1 MADDGTLHSL
11 TTIRSKKGCQTCRN
25 RKKKCDEVHP
35 ECGGCVR
42 NSLLCQ
48 WPIDTSQPQRP
59 RRRRR
64 HQNGRLWPSGIDI
77 PQGMDAMV
85 VVFAV
90 PSRQMLCRLLSHF
103 TQFSP
108 QWMSISPG
116 RRRNQF
122 LRHVMPLALEN
133 PLTLNCMLAA
143 SAADLMKYDIEQPE
157 LKTIALELY
166 GKSLAGLS
174 AAVSRELAHG
184 PSIKAHGP
192 ASGGILIDTLHEL

>member
-1 MADDGTLHSL
+1 MADNGTLYSL
-11 TTIRSKKGCQTCRN
+11 TTKRSKKGCQTCRI
-25 RKKKCDEVHP
+25 RKKKCDEVYP

-48 WPIDTSQPQRP
+48 WPADTSHYQRP

-64 HQNGRLWPSGIDI
+64 HQNARLWPSGIDV
-77 PQGMDAMV
+77 PQGLDAMV

-90 PSRQMLCRLLSHF
+90 PSRQVLHRLLSHF

-108 QWMSISPG
+108 QWMSISQG

-122 LRHVMPLALEN
+122 LRHVMPLVLEN
-133 PLTLNCMLAA
+133 PLTLNCILAA

-157 LKTIALELY
+157 LKTISLELY
-166 GKSLAGLS
+166 GKAIAGLS
-174 AAVSRELAHG
+174 EAVSRELAHG
-184 PSIKAHGP
+184 PSVKVHRP